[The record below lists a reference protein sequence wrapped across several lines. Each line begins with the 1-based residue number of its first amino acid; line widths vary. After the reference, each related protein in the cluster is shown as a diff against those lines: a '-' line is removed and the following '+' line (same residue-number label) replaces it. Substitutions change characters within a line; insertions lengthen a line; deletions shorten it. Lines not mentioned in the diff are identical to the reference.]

1 MLASLVALGLAPLAL
16 AAPAAEGCT
25 RAFLQAQAEKYVAAQ
40 VAGKPADLTTNAT
53 VVYTQDFKATALSA
67 GILAKP
73 VKIDFHRSLLDTTQC
88 ATYVE
93 VVAAGNT
100 PPYVIGTQLR
110 FGGAGLGLEQIE
122 TLVTTTGDWFFNAAN
137 TLKYS
142 QAEAW

>member
-1 MLASLVALGLAPLAL
+1 MLISLVTLGLTPLAL

-40 VAGKPADLTTNAT
+40 VAGKPADLTANAT
-53 VVYTQDFKATALSA
+53 VVYTQDFKATAFSA

-110 FGGAGLGLEQIE
+110 FGGAGFELEKIE

-142 QAEAW
+142 KAEVW